1 MPTTPKGKSA
11 NKNVENNADT
21 AVDKSTKKRTE
32 KSYHHGDL
40 KSSLIEAANTILVR
54 DGADALSLRA
64 IAAEVGVSHMAPY
77 AHFKNKKELMQA
89 VATAGFVQMSATM
102 EQAKAKYTKPEELI
116 LEYGAAYLAFAIEN
130 VQLYRLMLGQ
140 VETHGRKSPAD
151 AMSSSGSMSAKGAMP
166 TASLFDA
173 EKPTSTDKP
182 GATAKPKVASSELSY
197 LSKTPFILLKEAFAM
212 RTKDKN
218 LARVQA
224 IGAWSIVHGMSGL
237 IIEGHIHIPEG
248 TDLKQFLSAAA
259 LQSKLL

>member
-11 NKNVENNADT
+11 NNNVENNADIP
-21 AVDKSTKKRTE
+21 VDKSTKKRTE
-32 KSYHHGDL
+32 KAYHHGDL

-102 EQAKAKYTKPEELI
+102 EQAKAKYTKSEELI

-140 VETHGRKSPAD
+140 VETHGRKSPTD
-151 AMSSSGSMSAKGAMP
+151 AGSMSFTGAMP

-173 EKPTSTDKP
+173 DKPTSTEKQ
-182 GATAKPKVASSELSY
+182 GATGKPKVASSELSY

-259 LQSKLL
+259 LQSKRL